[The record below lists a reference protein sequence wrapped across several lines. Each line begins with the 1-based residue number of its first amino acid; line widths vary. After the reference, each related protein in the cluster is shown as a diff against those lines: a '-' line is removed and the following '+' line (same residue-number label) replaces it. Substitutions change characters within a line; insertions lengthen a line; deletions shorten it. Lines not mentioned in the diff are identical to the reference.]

1 LLQKKSAA
9 FFFLFCHAF
18 LAQQINK
25 WSQNGL
31 KANIEKDY
39 NKKELGVQGHKTFT
53 LTTELQEQGVLE
65 AGFEPA
71 TKGCLRLHAQ
81 SSANKVIFC
90 YMNATI

>member
-1 LLQKKSAA
+1 MVPKWTKS
-9 FFFLFCHAF
+9 
-18 LAQQINK
+18 K
-25 WSQNGL
+25 YRKGL
-31 KANIEKDY
+31 DFY